1 MPLFFAGASVV
12 SCSFLTSL
20 DGVSGGESPKAED
33 SGPEVVTPS
42 DKDTAPANDVVAPDG
57 ALVDGKAAERPNLVG
72 YWSFDEGAGV
82 VAKDGSGKNHDMLL
96 LNGPTWVAGHQGGA
110 IHLDGMTTTTTVD
123 AFNGTGFPTSGTL
136 SFWFNAEPDA
146 EWILDHYDTN
156 RDHIF
161 LRIGQASGTEPLHIE
176 ASGMVGMADGAYNGA
191 FVASAPISNGTWT
204 HAIVV
209 WDTTARKSYFYVDGA
224 LIKADGLDLGWA
236 PREQLFVF
244 GQKGCCGG
252 FIGALDEIRLFDRAI
267 PPDEIPLIP

>member
-1 MPLFFAGASVV
+1 M
-12 SCSFLTSL
+12 T
-20 DGVSGGESPKAED
+20 D
-33 SGPEVVTPS
+33 
-42 DKDTAPANDVVAPDG
+42 APASDVGV
-57 ALVDGKAAERPNLVG
+57 VDGKAPERPNLVG
-72 YWSFDEGAGV
+72 YWSFDDGAGV
-82 VAKDGSGKNHDMLL
+82 VAKDGSGKGHDMLL
-96 LNGPTWVAGHQGGA
+96 LNGPAWIAGHQGGA

-146 EWILDHYDTN
+146 EWILDHYDTD

-161 LRIGQASGTEPLHIE
+161 LRIGQPSGSQPLQIE
-176 ASGMVGMADGAYNGA
+176 ASGMVGMADGAYNAA

-209 WDTTARKSYFYVDGA
+209 WDTTARKSFFYVDGA
-224 LIKADGLDLGWA
+224 LIKTGGIDPGWA
-236 PREQLFVF
+236 PREQQFVF